1 MWFLKD
7 IGWEVCKIWRLIFPA
22 ADTQKSG
29 AVGVR
34 LREYPGILNHV
45 YLRKWPGF
53 IINECWNWLF
63 YSITDKVTF
72 FSLSRKTLPS
82 CFFSRHKS
90 PCSLHTVAL
99 PVTSGIR
106 TWGGSSH
113 EGGCTETGDTVAQ
126 VPSPPVRDIQGLM
139 DSRRQ
144 GSVEA
149 KKKSPVTN
157 EFSHKSSIILAH
169 QYRGKEGWKSKRNR
183 LLFFLIEV

>member
-7 IGWEVCKIWRLIFPA
+7 IAWEACKIWRLIFPA
-22 ADTQKSG
+22 ADTQKSV
-29 AVGVR
+29 AAGVR

-82 CFFSRHKS
+82 CSFSRHKS

-113 EGGCTETGDTVAQ
+113 GGGCTETGDTVAQ
-126 VPSPPVRDIQGLM
+126 VPSPPVRDIQGLT

-144 GSVEA
+144 GYAEPRGLAGTEHLLQRQNREA
-149 KKKSPVTN
+149 ALGTG
-157 EFSHKSSIILAH
+157 H
-169 QYRGKEGWKSKRNR
+169 WK
-183 LLFFLIEV
+183 LYPL